1 MARLLL
7 LLSLAIEAS
16 ALLVA
21 SSAAAP
27 SRLRRASSPVM
38 GPLDG
43 FDPFGALKGSFE
55 RLTDLRVARASHILM
70 KGFDDATVQLLKQYK
85 DEIGNDPELFKEYAT
100 KHSLCPSRAKG
111 GDLGFFSRG
120 KVRPLAMTTAG
131 QRSCRLR
138 TALDLVHEAAE
149 RFIPSPPDG
158 VLSWPDALPLCV
170 LCMCVCG
177 ARRW

>member
-1 MARLLL
+1 
-7 LLSLAIEAS
+7 
-16 ALLVA
+16 
-21 SSAAAP
+21 
-27 SRLRRASSPVM
+27 M

-120 KVRPLAMTTAG
+120 KVRP
-131 QRSCRLR
+131 QR
-138 TALDLVHEAAE
+138 
-149 RFIPSPPDG
+149 
-158 VLSWPDALPLCV
+158 
-170 LCMCVCG
+170 
-177 ARRW
+177 